1 MQRRTSAM
9 CWLII
14 STGLVLACAL
24 PAKAAETTLQGTW
37 IATKAE
43 QDGKAADDLVGHR
56 LSFMGNRFE
65 IRSKDDKSLYAG
77 TVQINPST
85 KPATIDFQQKKGAL
99 NGKVWKGIYAV
110 DGDTLTTCDNAPNL
124 KKGRPA
130 AFEAKSGSGYVLITF
145 KRAKHRDGKKGA
157 KLPGAMLGGGEG
169 PHYMGREHRKFC
181 KRLWRGKEKP
191 FARQRPRRPGIH
203 PVSDWA
209 PRTCRAR
216 HHKPLNLPV

>member
-1 MQRRTSAM
+1 MTRQLQSGSSDATLQEKWSCNGGPRRW

-14 STGLVLACAL
+14 STALVLACAL
-24 PAKAAETTLQGTW
+24 TVKAAETTLQGTW

-65 IRSKDDKSLYAG
+65 IRSKDDKPLYAG
-77 TVQINPST
+77 TVQITPSA

-99 NGKVWKGIYAV
+99 NGKVGKGIYAV

-130 AFEAKSGSGYVLITF
+130 AFEAKSGSGYVFITF
-145 KRAKHRDGKKGA
+145 KRAK
-157 KLPGAMLGGGEG
+157 P
-169 PHYMGREHRKFC
+169 
-181 KRLWRGKEKP
+181 
-191 FARQRPRRPGIH
+191 
-203 PVSDWA
+203 
-209 PRTCRAR
+209 
-216 HHKPLNLPV
+216 

>member
-1 MQRRTSAM
+1 MQRRTSTM

-14 STGLVLACAL
+14 STGLVLASAL

-37 IATKAE
+37 ITSKAE

-65 IRSKDDKSLYAG
+65 IRSNDDKPLYAG
-77 TVQINPST
+77 TVQINPT
-85 KPATIDFQQKKGAL
+85 ANPATIDFQQKKGAL

-145 KRAKHRDGKKGA
+145 KRAKARDA
-157 KLPGAMLGGGEG
+157 SIYPMSTVAT
-169 PHYMGREHRKFC
+169 Y
-181 KRLWRGKEKP
+181 
-191 FARQRPRRPGIH
+191 
-203 PVSDWA
+203 VD
-209 PRTCRAR
+209 
-216 HHKPLNLPV
+216 

>member
-1 MQRRTSAM
+1 MQRRTSTM

-65 IRSKDDKSLYAG
+65 IRSKDDKPLYAG
-77 TVQINPST
+77 TVQMNPSA

-110 DGDTLTTCDNAPNL
+110 DGDTLTTCDTAPNV

-130 AFEAKSGSGYVLITF
+130 PHSRQKAG
-145 KRAKHRDGKKGA
+145 
-157 KLPGAMLGGGEG
+157 LG
-169 PHYMGREHRKFC
+169 MFSL
-181 KRLWRGKEKP
+181 RLS
-191 FARQRPRRPGIH
+191 AQRPETLRSTLHQRSRLTSI
-203 PVSDWA
+203 SIA
-209 PRTCRAR
+209 TTAA
-216 HHKPLNLPV
+216 

>member
-1 MQRRTSAM
+1 MQRRTSTI

-14 STGLVLACAL
+14 SAGLVLASAL

-37 IATKAE
+37 IASKAE

-65 IRSKDDKSLYAG
+65 IRSKDDKPLYAG
-77 TVQINPST
+77 TVQINPT
-85 KPATIDFQQKKGAL
+85 ANPATIDFQQKKGAL

-145 KRAKHRDGKKGA
+145 KRAKARDA
-157 KLPGAMLGGGEG
+157 SIYPMSTVAT
-169 PHYMGREHRKFC
+169 Y
-181 KRLWRGKEKP
+181 
-191 FARQRPRRPGIH
+191 
-203 PVSDWA
+203 VD
-209 PRTCRAR
+209 
-216 HHKPLNLPV
+216 

>member
-1 MQRRTSAM
+1 MQRRTSTM

-14 STGLVLACAL
+14 STGLVLASAL

-37 IATKAE
+37 ITSKAE

-56 LSFMGNRFE
+56 LSFMDNRFE
-65 IRSKDDKSLYAG
+65 IRSKDDKPLYAG
-77 TVQINPST
+77 TVQINPT
-85 KPATIDFQQKKGAL
+85 ANPATIDFQQKKGAL

-145 KRAKHRDGKKGA
+145 KRAKARDA
-157 KLPGAMLGGGEG
+157 SIYPMSTVAT
-169 PHYMGREHRKFC
+169 Y
-181 KRLWRGKEKP
+181 
-191 FARQRPRRPGIH
+191 
-203 PVSDWA
+203 VD
-209 PRTCRAR
+209 
-216 HHKPLNLPV
+216 

>member
-1 MQRRTSAM
+1 MQRRTSTI

-14 STGLVLACAL
+14 SAGLVLASAL

-37 IATKAE
+37 IASKAE
-43 QDGKAADDLVGHR
+43 QDGKAADDFVGHR

-65 IRSKDDKSLYAG
+65 IRSKDDKPLYAG
-77 TVQINPST
+77 TVQINPT
-85 KPATIDFQQKKGAL
+85 ANPATIDFQQKKGAL

-145 KRAKHRDGKKGA
+145 KRAKARDA
-157 KLPGAMLGGGEG
+157 SIYPMSTVAT
-169 PHYMGREHRKFC
+169 Y
-181 KRLWRGKEKP
+181 
-191 FARQRPRRPGIH
+191 
-203 PVSDWA
+203 VD
-209 PRTCRAR
+209 
-216 HHKPLNLPV
+216 

>member
-1 MQRRTSAM
+1 MQRRTSTM

-43 QDGKAADDLVGHR
+43 QDGKTADDLVGHR

-65 IRSKDDKSLYAG
+65 IRSKDGKPLYSG
-77 TVQINPST
+77 TVQINPSA
-85 KPATIDFQQKKGAL
+85 KPATIDFHQKNGAL

-110 DGDTLTTCDNAPNL
+110 DGDTLTTCDNAPSL
-124 KKGRPA
+124 KKGRPT

-145 KRAKHRDGKKGA
+145 KRAKARDA
-157 KLPGAMLGGGEG
+157 SIYTMSMVAA
-169 PHYMGREHRKFC
+169 Y
-181 KRLWRGKEKP
+181 
-191 FARQRPRRPGIH
+191 
-203 PVSDWA
+203 VD
-209 PRTCRAR
+209 
-216 HHKPLNLPV
+216 

>member
-1 MQRRTSAM
+1 M

-14 STGLVLACAL
+14 ATGLVLACAL

-65 IRSKDDKSLYAG
+65 IRSKDDTLLYAG
-77 TVQINPST
+77 KVQMNPSA

-110 DGDTLTTCDNAPNL
+110 DGGDTLTTCDNAPNL

-145 KRAKHRDGKKGA
+145 KH
-157 KLPGAMLGGGEG
+157 
-169 PHYMGREHRKFC
+169 
-181 KRLWRGKEKP
+181 EKP
-191 FARQRPRRPGIH
+191 
-203 PVSDWA
+203 
-209 PRTCRAR
+209 
-216 HHKPLNLPV
+216 